1 MIENV
6 IQNIQKMEANILKK
20 HTKVVATLGP
30 SSESVEVLE
39 EMIRNGLNVARFNF
53 SHGEYEWHERVM
65 SNVRT
70 AAKNVGVPVAILADL
85 QGPRVRTHM
94 SEELEIE
101 DGETVRLFDVAMD
114 DEVIAQKAKDSKVI
128 TLDCP
133 KIIDALAVGNEI
145 LIEDGLMRVCVVD
158 IADGYA
164 VADVVDGG
172 LIKNHKGVNIP
183 DARIPLPTVTKKDFD
198 DLAFALAHD
207 VDFVA
212 LSFVRNGQD
221 IVDVRQHMRKILGEE
236 VHLPRI
242 VSKIE
247 CKEALNN
254 LDRILGA
261 TDAIMIAR
269 GDLGIEIEPTRI
281 TLLEKEIL
289 EKSIRH
295 LRPVIVATQMLAS
308 MEHNARPTRAEVAD
322 VTNAVADHTDA
333 VMLSGESSMGA
344 HPVEAVH
351 TMAAI
356 ASQTEISPYDDVYEA
371 MPTTFSSEEVRI
383 AHATHDFAREM
394 NAQAIVIYSESGY
407 TARLLSHFRP
417 DQMIVV
423 ATNNQ
428 KTYHQLALPW
438 GIQSYMC
445 PGEESREKCIQSAIT
460 QAKERSVLHA
470 GDLIITVLGTTKTGK
485 KLTLTGT
492 RIV

>member
-1 MIENV
+1 
-6 IQNIQKMEANILKK
+6 MEKEIIKK
-20 HTKVVATLGP
+20 RTKIVATLGP
-30 SSESVEVLE
+30 ASESVEVLE
-39 EMIRNGLNVARFNF
+39 RMIRAGLNMARFNF

-65 SNVRT
+65 NNVRT

-94 SEELEIE
+94 KEDLEIIA
-101 DGETVRLFDVAMD
+101 GEAVRIFDVSLSD
-114 DEVIAQKAKDSKVI
+114 DDIRAKAKDAKVI

-133 KIIDALAVGNEI
+133 KIIKSLEVGHEI
-145 LIEDGLMRVCVVD
+145 LIEDGLMRVRVVD
-158 IADGYA
+158 ISDDHAT
-164 VADVVDGG
+164 VDVIDGG
-172 LIKNHKGVNIP
+172 IIKNHKGVNIP

-198 DLAFALAHD
+198 DLAFSLAHD
-207 VDFVA
+207 VDFIA

-221 IVDVRQHMRKILGEE
+221 IVDVRQHMKKILGDDIS
-236 VHLPRI
+236 VPRI
-242 VSKIE
+242 ISKIE

-261 TDAIMIAR
+261 TDAVMIAR

-281 TLLEKEIL
+281 TLLEKDIL
-289 EKSIRH
+289 KRSIKH

-344 HPVEAVH
+344 YPVEAVR
-351 TMAAI
+351 TMAEI
-356 ASQTEISPYDDVYEA
+356 ASQTEISPYDDIYDA
-371 MPTTFSSEEVRI
+371 MPLTFSSEEVRV
-383 AHATHDFAREM
+383 AHATYDFSQEM
-394 NAQAIVIYSESGY
+394 EAQAIVIYSESGY

-417 DQMIVV
+417 EQMIIVV
-423 ATNNQ
+423 TNNQ
-428 KTYHQLALPW
+428 KTYNQLALPW
-438 GIQSYMC
+438 GIQSYLC
-445 PGEESREKCIQSAIT
+445 KGEDSREKCIESGII
-460 QAKERSVLHA
+460 QAKERGILHTQ
-470 GDLIITVLGTTKTGK
+470 DLVITVCGTTKTGK